1 MCREV
6 FIVRPGTFFFF
17 EKRFLPDFH
26 WVHVVLLDD
35 TFKLETKLEKS
46 NLEKNVLSEKYNERR
61 CPAVRSQTAVYP
73 AAQSVEL

>member
-1 MCREV
+1 MQRGLHNKAWNV
-6 FIVRPGTFFFF
+6 FFF